1 MIKKL
6 LLVLELIKFQ
16 HTIFALPFA
25 FLGALLASREIPPW
39 QTSAWIL
46 VAMIGARS
54 AAMAFNQLADH
65 QFDAL
70 NPRTQS
76 RVLPTSQI
84 SRGFV
89 SLFTVI
95 STALFFFSA
104 WNLNQLALLLT
115 LPAIAIIFA
124 YSFTKRVT
132 FLSHLFLGL
141 SLAIAPVGG
150 WVAVN
155 GSLELEPFLIG
166 ISVMFWVSGF
176 DIIYACQ
183 DLEFD
188 RKMGLNS
195 IPQRFG
201 ILVSLRIAK
210 IFHFAMTGFLLL
222 AFWVSG
228 LSWLSW
234 VGFIVVVISLLYEH
248 SLVKETDLSRINVA
262 FFTVNGFIGIA
273 LLLFVG
279 IDLYLES

>member
-1 MIKKL
+1 
-6 LLVLELIKFQ
+6 
-16 HTIFALPFA
+16 
-25 FLGALLASREIPPW
+25 
-39 QTSAWIL
+39 
-46 VAMIGARS
+46 
-54 AAMAFNQLADH
+54 MAFNQLADH

-84 SRGFV
+84 SRSFV

-201 ILVSLRIAK
+201 ILISLRIAK

>member
-1 MIKKL
+1 M
-6 LLVLELIKFQ
+6 
-16 HTIFALPFA
+16 
-25 FLGALLASREIPPW
+25 
-39 QTSAWIL
+39 
-46 VAMIGARS
+46 
-54 AAMAFNQLADH
+54 
-65 QFDAL
+65 
-70 NPRTQS
+70 
-76 RVLPTSQI
+76 
-84 SRGFV
+84 
-89 SLFTVI
+89 
-95 STALFFFSA
+95 
-104 WNLNQLALLLT
+104 
-115 LPAIAIIFA
+115 
-124 YSFTKRVT
+124 
-132 FLSHLFLGL
+132 
-141 SLAIAPVGG
+141 
-150 WVAVN
+150 N